1 MKRLLSILGLCI
13 ATGSGTALAA
23 QDDDQLLLGVVE
35 GVAEQMSM
43 AEIQTKYKGLADH
56 LSNVLNKKV
65 KLESTQSFRS
75 AERNLKNQRY
85 DFVFIRPSNVAA
97 KALRDNKYQ
106 LVASAKA
113 ADFAANFIV
122 KKDSPIKSVADLHG
136 KRVAMPEESSLMA
149 QVGAAVMRDGKL
161 NPEKESIQYAR
172 LQETVLTL
180 VEQGHA
186 DAGVVAS
193 GQLKEWA
200 KRGGVVAFKSKN
212 LPFWSVI
219 ASPNVSAGDV
229 EKAQKALVALES
241 PDEVKRV
248 LQPMTVKGFT
258 VAGAQEYLDLLKWIK
273 Q

>member
-1 MKRLLSILGLCI
+1 MKRFLSILALC
-13 ATGSGTALAA
+13 ATAHSGAALAA
-23 QDDDQLLLGVVE
+23 QDDDHLLLGVVE

-56 LSNVLNKKV
+56 LSTVLNKKV

-75 AERNLKNQRY
+75 AERNLKNKRY

-97 KALRDNKYQ
+97 KAMRDDKYQ
-106 LVASAKA
+106 LVAAAKNA
-113 ADFAANFIV
+113 EFAANFIV
-122 KKDSPIKSVADLHG
+122 KKDSPIKSVADLRG

-149 QVGAAVMRDGKL
+149 QVGRAMMREGKL
-161 NPEKESIQYAR
+161 DPDKESVQYAR

-186 DAGVVAS
+186 DAGVVAT

-200 KRGGVVAFKSKN
+200 KRGGSVAFKSKA
-212 LPFWSVI
+212 LPFWSMI
-219 ASPNVSAGDV
+219 ASPNVSPSDV
-229 EKAQKALVALES
+229 EKAQKALIALEGS
-241 PDEVKRV
+241 DDAKRV
-248 LQPMTVKGFT
+248 LQPMTVKAFAT
-258 VAGAQEYLDLLKWIK
+258 ASAQEYLDLLKWVK

>member
-1 MKRLLSILGLCI
+1 MKHFFSILALCV
-13 ATGSGTALAA
+13 AAYSGTAFSA

-56 LSNVLNKKV
+56 LSSVLNRKV

-75 AERNLKNQRY
+75 AERNLKNKRY
-85 DFVFIRPSNVAA
+85 DFVFIRPSNVTA
-97 KALRDNKYQ
+97 KAIRDHKYQ
-106 LVASAKA
+106 LVAA
-113 ADFAANFIV
+113 AQNPGFAANFIV
-122 KKDSPIKSVADLHG
+122 KKDAPIKSINDIHG

-149 QVGAAVMRDGKL
+149 QVGRSMMRDAKM
-161 NPEKESIQYAR
+161 NPDKESIQYSR

-186 DAGVVAS
+186 DVGVVAPA
-193 GQLKEWA
+193 QTKAWE
-200 KRGGVVAFKSKN
+200 KRGGVVAFKSRK
-212 LPFWSVI
+212 LPFWALI

-229 EKAQKALVALES
+229 EKAKKALVSLEG
-241 PDEVKRV
+241 PDEIKRV
-248 LQPMTVKGFT
+248 LQPMMVKSFT
-258 VAGAQEYLDLLKWIK
+258 VASGQDYLDLLKWIK